1 MKTFVINGKTY
12 VAKEFDFALVC
23 DLEDLGIS
31 MEDIESKPMSFVR
44 AYFMFC
50 SGLNK
55 NDAAKEIQEH
65 MISGGN
71 FEDITGMIADGLE
84 NSGFFHAL
92 NKETEKKTATKKKET
107 ATK

>member
-23 DLEDLGIS
+23 DLEDIGIS

-55 NDAAKEIQEH
+55 NDAAREIQEH

-92 NKETEKKTATKKKET
+92 SQNKEEKAPKKTKATAQK
-107 ATK
+107 